1 LHEIQPVLALY
12 FPQEKD
18 ATGGLSLWTAL
29 VAPAQASLQLRVAIE
44 QCESGKV
51 GSSTKAVVRDYS
63 TGRKLGQMAA
73 MNAFYA
79 QPRRVGLP

>member
-1 LHEIQPVLALY
+1 MRFSLFLLSI
-12 FPQEKD
+12 FPRKD
-18 ATGGLSLWTAL
+18 ATGGLSCCGLPWF
-29 VAPAQASLQLRVAIE
+29 PAQIPAIAVAIE
-44 QCESGKV
+44 QGVNQVKV
-51 GSSTKAVVRDYS
+51 GSSKAVVRDYS